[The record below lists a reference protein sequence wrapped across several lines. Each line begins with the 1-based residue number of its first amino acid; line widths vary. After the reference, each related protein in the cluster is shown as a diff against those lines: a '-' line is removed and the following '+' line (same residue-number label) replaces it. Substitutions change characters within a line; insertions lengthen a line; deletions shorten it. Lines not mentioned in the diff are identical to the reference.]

1 MQTMQNNVITR
12 FFWALLPLLVVG
24 CNGNAPQQNTAK
36 EPSQASEDSQANV
49 TSWHCEQGLQTW
61 SCSRRTIADIQQREA
76 QRKRKKFDWSQP
88 QSTSPDKTGDRS
100 GESDSVEVAVVESPA
115 IAPTP
120 ASDNGTSEAVAS
132 YRPETPVSLI
142 DLPSDYWAVQL
153 IALSTQS
160 ELKAFMAE
168 LDLDEL
174 TGAMIEVN
182 GRTYYVALLGV
193 YETRAIAERAAR
205 NRPAALK
212 GLEPYIRTMASL
224 QSAMSR
230 ANAL

>member
-1 MQTMQNNVITR
+1 MQNNVITR

-61 SCSRRTIADIQQREA
+61 SCTRRTIADIQQREA

-88 QSTSPDKTGDRS
+88 QSTSPDQTGDPS

-115 IAPTP
+115 KDPTP
-120 ASDNGTSEAVAS
+120 ASDNGTSEAVAP
-132 YRPETPVSLI
+132 YPPETPVSLI